1 MITGATQTKG
11 VGGFYSFF
19 GIDQKCAGEGLDHYV
34 FDQRIGQ
41 LSSQQFWQK
50 LRQLSF
56 SSSVTCSANSNSVWA
71 RSIMHPFLGLQLLS
85 NWHYT

>member
-56 SSSVTCSANSNSVWA
+56 LFVCNLFGKFELS
-71 RSIMHPFLGLQLLS
+71 LGKIHYASLS
-85 NWHYT
+85 WLAIAF